1 VSAPQPQQPALDY
14 RVDPCAFC
22 DEFLRLNEQGRPWR
36 LSAYQRRAL
45 TLALTFDESGLLT
58 TRLLVWGEMKKSGKT
73 MLAACLATWWAM
85 TRGPCEVV
93 CLAND
98 LEQSQGRVFATVL
111 QLMKHNGFDRANI
124 AKLLTSEIRCKN
136 GSVIKAVA
144 SDYRGEAGGRQT
156 LSVFDEIWAFDSER
170 ATRLWEE
177 HQPIPTVAE
186 GWVLV
191 VTTAGFTGESKVL
204 ENLCARG
211 LAGERIDP
219 DLELYRTGAAV
230 TFWSRT
236 RRQPWQIGEAGAL
249 YYAEQRTVLRP
260 ATFQRLHE
268 NTWVSSESAFITGEL
283 WDGCVESGLRPLHTS
298 DEPVWVGLDIA
309 LKHDGTGCVGVQ
321 WQGDGRLRLVF
332 HRIWPAPVDL
342 AAVERFLLSL
352 HERFPIHVVTDPF
365 QALRTIAILRDEGL
379 DITEMP
385 QTMSATTAMGEVLF
399 ELLTHRQLRL
409 YPASDLRTQALA
421 TTAVE
426 HARGMRIGK
435 TVGSKKIDAISALAM
450 ACVGAVRAGV
460 GGAAPLR
467 LLFTGAPETLPDE
480 DVLPVAAR
488 QVLWTLLEPML
499 EALTEGT
506 KNALT

>member
-1 VSAPQPQQPALDY
+1 
-14 RVDPCAFC
+14 
-22 DEFLRLNEQGRPWR
+22 
-36 LSAYQRRAL
+36 
-45 TLALTFDESGLLT
+45 
-58 TRLLVWGEMKKSGKT
+58 
-73 MLAACLATWWAM
+73 
-85 TRGPCEVV
+85 
-93 CLAND
+93 
-98 LEQSQGRVFATVL
+98 
-111 QLMKHNGFDRANI
+111 
-124 AKLLTSEIRCKN
+124 
-136 GSVIKAVA
+136 
-144 SDYRGEAGGRQT
+144 
-156 LSVFDEIWAFDSER
+156 
-170 ATRLWEE
+170 
-177 HQPIPTVAE
+177 
-186 GWVLV
+186 
-191 VTTAGFTGESKVL
+191 
-204 ENLCARG
+204 
-211 LAGERIDP
+211 
-219 DLELYRTGAAV
+219 
-230 TFWSRT
+230 
-236 RRQPWQIGEAGAL
+236 
-249 YYAEQRTVLRP
+249 
-260 ATFQRLHE
+260 
-268 NTWVSSESAFITGEL
+268 
-283 WDGCVESGLRPLHTS
+283 
-298 DEPVWVGLDIA
+298 VGLDIA